1 MSARTRFVSLAAA
14 ATLLAGCYHATI
26 VTGLP
31 AGTTG
36 VHKEWVATWVFGL
49 IPPSEDITSAKECP
63 NGVAKVETQWSFLNG
78 LVHIVTFN
86 IYGPMQ
92 VDVTCASS
100 NKMGAVPTGA
110 AVVKVAQGA
119 TAEQL
124 KAAFEEASAQ
134 SARQGVPVYV
144 TF

>member
-1 MSARTRFVSLAAA
+1 MRNRSRISLIAA
-14 ATLLAGCYHATI
+14 ATVLAGCYHATI

-36 VHKEWVATWVFGL
+36 VHKEWVATWVFG
-49 IPPSEDITSAKECP
+49 IVPPSEDISSAKECP

-78 LVHIVTFN
+78 LVHVVTFN

-100 NKMGAVPTGA
+100 SKMASIPAGAEIVPLKA
-110 AVVKVAQGA
+110 KA
-119 TAEQL
+119 TADEV
-124 KAAFEEASAQ
+124 KAAFLEAASR
-134 SARQGVPVYV
+134 SARDGVPVYV
-144 TF
+144 QQ